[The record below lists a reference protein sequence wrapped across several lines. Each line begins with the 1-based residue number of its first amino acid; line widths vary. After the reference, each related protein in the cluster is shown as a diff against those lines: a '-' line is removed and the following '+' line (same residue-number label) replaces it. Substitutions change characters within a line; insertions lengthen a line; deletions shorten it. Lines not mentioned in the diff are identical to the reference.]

1 MVLIMKEDL
10 VESAKVLGVNG
21 GVLAFAS
28 MAEVLDFL
36 RAILLLVTI
45 AWTAVKLWKLIND

>member
-1 MVLIMKEDL
+1 MVLIMKDDL
-10 VESAKVLGVNG
+10 IESAKVLGVNG

>member
-1 MVLIMKEDL
+1 MKEDL